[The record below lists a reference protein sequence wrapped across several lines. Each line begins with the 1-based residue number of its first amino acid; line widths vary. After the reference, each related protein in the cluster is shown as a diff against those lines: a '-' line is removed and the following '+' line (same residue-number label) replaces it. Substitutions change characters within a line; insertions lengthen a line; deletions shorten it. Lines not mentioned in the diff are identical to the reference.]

1 MSANTTVYSGN
12 SGVVKFDVGGSATVI
27 ASVTG
32 FTITQNADTIESS
45 AMGSNARTY
54 LPGMTNFSGSIDVN
68 FIEGDAAQA
77 ALYDATGSSAATLE
91 VYPSGNA
98 GIKLNGEI
106 LITSHAITSGMND
119 PVTASISF
127 QGTGALT
134 KTII

>member
-54 LPGMTNFSGSIDVN
+54 LPGMTNFSGSVDVN
-68 FIEGDAAQA
+68 FIEGDAAQVA
-77 ALYDATGSSAATLE
+77 EVSWRAWLWLATHPPLVPPPSSSAAATRPL
-91 VYPSGNA
+91 
-98 GIKLNGEI
+98 
-106 LITSHAITSGMND
+106 
-119 PVTASISF
+119 
-127 QGTGALT
+127 
-134 KTII
+134 